1 MLSSSGH
8 MVFFLIFIK
17 IVVGIVLVPLQFLV
31 HYTWPV
37 LEREDVETWKRVV
50 LGMVILPIAGLL
62 WLTVPWWEKLYEF

>member
-1 MLSSSGH
+1 